1 MPRHVKELDRFQ
13 TNARRNVPLKWKL
26 ITMMIGSVIFSAVFV
41 SVIALTVFSQKQLK
55 NTEEDLGYTA
65 NGVIFLIEDWTD
77 NITRYSSILSTEPET
92 IDILT
97 TNDKISS
104 VDYLKANTELFGLD
118 FLAVTDITG
127 KVVAGN
133 SGITDGTNFST
144 KNFVKEALAGKTTY
158 AFENM
163 GDIQFGMFSASP
175 IYKGKNFIGTVIT
188 GYSLSDS
195 DDDSLITIVNSNYG
209 VECTVF
215 KGNVRMATTLGEN
228 LNGTKLDNE
237 AITQQVLYNG
247 IEYKGNNTINKILY
261 YTNYSPLVN
270 SDGTIAG
277 MLFVAKSMEVIKA
290 VQTNTMR
297 IVIPAVVILVIFLS
311 IISFSFTNWI
321 MYRIRNVT
329 VFLTDLASGDAD
341 LTKRCK
347 LFKRDEIGDLIIEFD
362 LFMDKLQDIVK
373 NLKESKIE
381 LSKSGETLE
390 IGTTETASS
399 ITQIIANI
407 DSIHEQIK
415 NQESSVSNTND
426 NVTVISKDISNLD
439 RMIEDQ
445 SASVT
450 QASAAVEEMIG
461 NITSVNNS
469 VEKMSKSFESLESNA
484 ETGILKQ
491 QNVNERIKQIESQSQ
506 MLQEANAAISSI
518 ASQTNLLAMNAAIE
532 AAHAGE
538 AGKGFAVVADEIRKL
553 SETSSAQSKKI
564 GEQLNNI
571 RSSISD
577 VVTSSTEASD
587 SLAIVSTKLKE
598 TDELM
603 LQISAAM
610 EEQNSGSKQ
619 ITDALRSMNDNTI
632 EVRNS
637 SKEMAVQSDAVV
649 NDMAALKETTEDMSV
664 SMEEMAIGAQKI
676 NETGA
681 SLNEISTTVKQ
692 AIDKIGAQVDL
703 FKV

>member
-13 TNARRNVPLKWKL
+13 TNARRNMPLKWKL
-26 ITMMIGSVIFSAVFV
+26 IVMMIGSVIFSAVFI
-41 SVIALTVFSQKQLK
+41 SIIALSIFGRKQMQ
-55 NTEEDLGYTA
+55 NTERDLEYTA
-65 NGVIFLIEDWTD
+65 NGVIYLVEDWTD
-77 NITRYSSILSTEPET
+77 NITRYSNILANEPET
-92 IDILT
+92 LEILKDGNQKHIEQYIKENTDI
-97 TNDKISS
+97 
-104 VDYLKANTELFGLD
+104 FGLD
-118 FLAVTDITG
+118 IMAITDHYGNVIGGNGIAAGTKLITTEFIKESFTG
-127 KVVAGN
+127 KTSYAYTQIGN
-133 SGITDGTNFST
+133 LDFGLVSAAPIFDG
-144 KNFVKEALAGKTTY
+144 KEL
-158 AFENM
+158 
-163 GDIQFGMFSASP
+163 
-175 IYKGKNFIGTVIT
+175 IGSVIT
-188 GYSLSDS
+188 GYNLSDN
-195 DDDSLITIVNSNYG
+195 DDDSLINIVNSNYG

-215 KGNVRMATTLGEN
+215 NGNIRAATTLGEK
-228 LNGTKLDNE
+228 LRGTQLDNK
-237 AITQQVLYNG
+237 AITQQVLYDG
-247 IEYKGNNTINKILY
+247 IRYTGNNTINGILY
-261 YTNYSPLVN
+261 YTSYSPLTN
-270 SDGTIAG
+270 SNGTVTG

-290 VQTNTMR
+290 VQTSTMQ
-297 IVIPAVVILVIFLS
+297 IVVPVVIAIVIFLS

-362 LFMDKLQDIVK
+362 KFMDKLQDIVR
-373 NLKESKIE
+373 NLKESKGE
-381 LSKSGETLE
+381 LSRSGENLAA
-390 IGTTETASS
+390 GTTETASS

-407 DSIHEQIK
+407 ESIHEQIK
-415 NQESSVSNTND
+415 SQEKSVTNTND

-461 NITSVNNS
+461 NITSVNVS

-484 ETGILKQ
+484 EAGILKQ
-491 QNVNERIKQIESQSQ
+491 QDVNEKIKQIENQSQ
-506 MLQEANAAISSI
+506 MLQEANSAISSI

-532 AAHAGE
+532 AAHAGD

-564 GEQLNNI
+564 GEQLNII

-577 VVTSSTEASD
+577 VAASSTDASD

-603 LQISAAM
+603 LQIHAAM
-610 EEQNSGSKQ
+610 EEQNAGSKQ
-619 ITDALRSMNDNTI
+619 ITDALRNMNDNTV

-637 SKEMAVQSDAVV
+637 SKDMAVQSDAVV
-649 NDMAALKETTEDMSV
+649 NDMSALKETTEDMSV

-681 SLNEISTTVKQ
+681 SLNEISRTVEQ

>member
-13 TNARRNVPLKWKL
+13 TNARRNMPLKWKL
-26 ITMMIGSVIFSAVFV
+26 ITMMIGSVLFSAVFV
-41 SVIALTVFSQKQLK
+41 SFIALAIFSQKQLK

-65 NGVIFLIEDWTD
+65 NGVIFLVEDWID
-77 NITRYSSILSTEPET
+77 NITRFSNILSKESDT
-92 IDILT
+92 IAVFST
-97 TNDKISS
+97 SDKAASQ
-104 VDYLKANTELFGLD
+104 DYLKANTQLFGLD
-118 FLAVTDITG
+118 FLAVTDSTG
-127 KVVAGN
+127 KVISGN
-133 SGITDGTNFST
+133 NGITDGTNFSS
-144 KNFVKEALAGKTTY
+144 KAFVKEALSGKTTY

-163 GDIQFGMFSASP
+163 GNIPYGMFSAAP
-175 IYKGKNFIGTVIT
+175 IYKGKTLIGSVIT
-188 GYSLSDS
+188 GYSLSDN
-195 DDDSLITIVNSNYG
+195 DTDSLINIVNSNYG

-215 KGNVRMATTLGEN
+215 KGNVRMTTTLGEK

-237 AITQQVLYNG
+237 AITKQVLYDG
-247 IEYKGNNTINKILY
+247 IEYKGNNTINNIPY
-261 YTNYSPLVN
+261 YTNYSPLTN
-270 SDGTIAG
+270 SDGSISG
-277 MLFVAKSMEVIKA
+277 MLFIAKSMEVIKA
-290 VQTNTMR
+290 VQLNTMK
-297 IVIPAVVILVIFLS
+297 IVIPAVIIIVVILS
-311 IISFSFTNWI
+311 IMSFTFTNWI
-321 MYRIRNVT
+321 MYRIKNVT

-362 LFMDKLQDIVK
+362 LFMDKLQDIVR
-373 NLKESKIE
+373 NLKESKVE
-381 LSKSGETLE
+381 LSKGGDNLE

-399 ITQIIANI
+399 ITEIIANI

-415 NQESSVSNTND
+415 NQESSVRNTND

-571 RSSISD
+571 RNSISD

-619 ITDALRSMNDNTI
+619 ITDALRSMNDNTV

-637 SKEMAVQSDAVV
+637 SKEMAVQSNAVV

-681 SLNEISTTVKQ
+681 SLNEISNTVKQ

>member
-13 TNARRNVPLKWKL
+13 TNARRNMPLKWKL
-26 ITMMIGSVIFSAVFV
+26 IVMMIGSVIFSAVFI
-41 SVIALTVFSQKQLK
+41 SIIALSIFGRKQMQ
-55 NTEEDLGYTA
+55 NTETDLEYTA
-65 NGVIFLIEDWTD
+65 NGVIYLVEDWTD
-77 NITRYSSILSTEPET
+77 NITRYSNILANEPET
-92 IDILT
+92 LEILKDGNQKHLEQYIKENTDI
-97 TNDKISS
+97 
-104 VDYLKANTELFGLD
+104 FGLD
-118 FLAVTDITG
+118 IMAITDHYGNVVGGHGIAVGTKLFSTEFLKEAFTG
-127 KVVAGN
+127 KTSYAYTQIGN
-133 SGITDGTNFST
+133 LDFGLVSAAPIFDG
-144 KNFVKEALAGKTTY
+144 KEL
-158 AFENM
+158 
-163 GDIQFGMFSASP
+163 
-175 IYKGKNFIGTVIT
+175 IGSVIT
-188 GYSLSDS
+188 GYNLSDN
-195 DDDSLITIVNSNYG
+195 DDDSLINIVNSNYG

-215 KGNVRMATTLGEN
+215 NGNIRAATTLGEK
-228 LNGTKLDNE
+228 LRGTQLDNK
-237 AITQQVLYNG
+237 AITQQVLYDG
-247 IEYKGNNTINKILY
+247 IRYTGNNTINGILY
-261 YTNYSPLVN
+261 YTSYSPMVN
-270 SDGTIAG
+270 SNGTVSG

-290 VQTNTMR
+290 VQTSTMQ
-297 IVIPAVVILVIFLS
+297 IVVPVVIAIVIFLS

-362 LFMDKLQDIVK
+362 KFMDKLQDIVR
-373 NLKESKIE
+373 NLKESKGE
-381 LSKSGETLE
+381 LSRSGENLAA
-390 IGTTETASS
+390 GTTETASS

-407 DSIHEQIK
+407 ESIHEQIK
-415 NQESSVSNTND
+415 SQEKSVTNTND

-461 NITSVNNS
+461 NITSVNVS

-484 ETGILKQ
+484 EAGILKQ
-491 QNVNERIKQIESQSQ
+491 QDVNEKIKQIENQSQ
-506 MLQEANAAISSI
+506 MLQEANSAISSI

-532 AAHAGE
+532 AAHAGD

-564 GEQLNNI
+564 GEQLNII

-577 VVTSSTEASD
+577 VAASSTDASD

-603 LQISAAM
+603 IQIHAAM
-610 EEQNSGSKQ
+610 EEQNAGSKQ
-619 ITDALRSMNDNTI
+619 ITDALRSMNDNTV

-637 SKEMAVQSDAVV
+637 SKDMAVQSDAVV
-649 NDMAALKETTEDMSV
+649 NDMSALKETTEDMSV

-681 SLNEISTTVKQ
+681 SLNEISRTVEQ

>member
-41 SVIALTVFSQKQLK
+41 SVIALSVFSQKQLK

-118 FLAVTDITG
+118 FLAVTDSTG

-175 IYKGKNFIGTVIT
+175 IYKDKSFIGTVIT

-237 AITQQVLYNG
+237 AITKQVLYDG

-270 SDGTIAG
+270 SDGTISG

-297 IVIPAVVILVIFLS
+297 IVIPAVVILVIVLS

-373 NLKESKIE
+373 NLKESKFE
-381 LSKSGETLE
+381 LSKGGENLE

-399 ITQIIANI
+399 ITEIIANI

-415 NQESSVSNTND
+415 NQESSVRNTND

-571 RSSISD
+571 RSSISE

-681 SLNEISTTVKQ
+681 SLNEISNTVKQ

>member
-41 SVIALTVFSQKQLK
+41 SVIALSVFSQKQLK

-118 FLAVTDITG
+118 FLAVTDSTG

-175 IYKGKNFIGTVIT
+175 IYKGKDFIGTVIT
-188 GYSLSDS
+188 GYSLSDNG
-195 DDDSLITIVNSNYG
+195 DDALITIVNSNYG

-237 AITQQVLYNG
+237 AITKQVLYDG

-270 SDGTIAG
+270 SDGTISG

-373 NLKESKIE
+373 NLKESKFE

-415 NQESSVSNTND
+415 NQESSVNNTNE
-426 NVTVISKDISNLD
+426 NVNVISKDISNLD

-587 SLAIVSTKLKE
+587 SLAIVSTKLRE

-649 NDMAALKETTEDMSV
+649 NDMSALKETTEDMAV

-681 SLNEISTTVKQ
+681 SLNEISNTVKQ

>member
-41 SVIALTVFSQKQLK
+41 SVIALSVFSQKQLK

-118 FLAVTDITG
+118 FLAVTDSTG

-175 IYKGKNFIGTVIT
+175 IYKGKDFIGTVIT

-237 AITQQVLYNG
+237 AITKQVLYDG

-270 SDGTIAG
+270 SDGTISG

-373 NLKESKIE
+373 NLKESKFE

-415 NQESSVSNTND
+415 NQESSVNNTNE
-426 NVTVISKDISNLD
+426 NVNVISKDISNLD

-587 SLAIVSTKLKE
+587 SLAIVSTKLRE

-649 NDMAALKETTEDMSV
+649 NDMSALKETTEDMAV

-681 SLNEISTTVKQ
+681 SLNEISNTVKQ

>member
-13 TNARRNVPLKWKL
+13 TNARRNMPLKWKL
-26 ITMMIGSVIFSAVFV
+26 IAMMIGSVIFSAVFI
-41 SVIALTVFSQKQLK
+41 SIIALAIFGKNQMQ
-55 NTEEDLGYTA
+55 NTERDLEYTA
-65 NGVIFLIEDWTD
+65 NGVIYLVEDWTD
-77 NITRYSSILSTEPET
+77 NVTRYSNILSYEPET
-92 IDILT
+92 IESLKSG
-97 TNDKISS
+97 NQKII
-104 VDYLKANTELFGLD
+104 DEYIKENTKIFGLD
-118 FLAVTDITG
+118 IMAITDHYGNVVGGHGIAVGTKLFSTDFLKEAFSG
-127 KVVAGN
+127 KVSHSYTQIGN
-133 SGITDGTNFST
+133 SDFGLISAAPVYDE
-144 KNFVKEALAGKTTY
+144 KEL
-158 AFENM
+158 
-163 GDIQFGMFSASP
+163 
-175 IYKGKNFIGTVIT
+175 IGAVIT
-188 GYSLSDS
+188 GYSLSDA
-195 DDDSLITIVNSNYG
+195 DDDSLINIVNSNYG

-215 KGNVRMATTLGEN
+215 NGNIRAATTLGEK
-228 LNGTKLDNE
+228 LRGTQLDNK
-237 AITQQVLYNG
+237 AITQQVLYDG
-247 IEYKGNNTINKILY
+247 VRYTGNNTINGIPY
-261 YTNYSPLVN
+261 YTSYSPLVN
-270 SDGTIAG
+270 SDGTVTG
-277 MLFVAKSMEVIKA
+277 MLFVAKSIAAIKA
-290 VQTNTMR
+290 VQTKTIQ
-297 IVIPAVVILVIFLS
+297 IVVPVVIAIVIFLS

-362 LFMDKLQDIVK
+362 KFMDKLQDIVR
-373 NLKESKIE
+373 NLKESKVE
-381 LSKSGETLE
+381 LSSSGNNLA

-407 DSIHEQIK
+407 ESIHEQIK
-415 NQESSVSNTND
+415 SQNNSVTNKND
-426 NVTVISKDISNLD
+426 NVTLISKDISKLD
-439 RMIEDQ
+439 SMIEDQ

-461 NITSVNNS
+461 NITSVNVS

-484 ETGILKQ
+484 EAGILKQ
-491 QNVNERIKQIESQSQ
+491 QDVNEKIKQIESQSQ
-506 MLQEANAAISSI
+506 MLQEANSAISSI
-518 ASQTNLLAMNAAIE
+518 AAQTNLLAMNAAIE
-532 AAHAGE
+532 AAHAGD

-564 GEQLNNI
+564 GEQLNII

-577 VVTSSTEASD
+577 VAASSTDASD

-603 LQISAAM
+603 IQIHAAM
-610 EEQNSGSKQ
+610 EEQNAGSKQ
-619 ITDALRSMNDNTI
+619 ITDALRSMNDNTV
-632 EVRNS
+632 EVRSS
-637 SKEMAVQSDAVV
+637 SKDMAVQSDAVV
-649 NDMAALKETTEDMSV
+649 NDMSALKETTEDMSV

-681 SLNEISTTVKQ
+681 SLNEISRTVEQ

>member
-13 TNARRNVPLKWKL
+13 TNARRNMPLKWKL
-26 ITMMIGSVIFSAVFV
+26 IAMMIGSVIFSAVFI
-41 SVIALTVFSQKQLK
+41 SIIALSIFGRKQMQ
-55 NTEEDLGYTA
+55 NTETDLEYTA
-65 NGVIFLIEDWTD
+65 NGVIYLVEDWTD
-77 NITRYSSILSTEPET
+77 NITRYSNILSNEPET
-92 IDILT
+92 VEILKSGNQKNID
-97 TNDKISS
+97 
-104 VDYLKANTELFGLD
+104 DYVKENKKVFGLD
-118 FLAVTDITG
+118 IMA
-127 KVVAGN
+127 
-133 SGITDGTNFST
+133 ITDSYGNVIGGQGVAAGTKLIT
-144 KNFVKEALAGKTTY
+144 TEFVKEAFSGKTSY
-158 AFENM
+158 AYTQI
-163 GDIQFGMFSASP
+163 GSIDFGLVSAAP
-175 IYKGKNFIGTVIT
+175 IYDKKTLIGAVIT
-188 GYSLSDS
+188 GYDLSDG
-195 DDDSLITIVNSNYG
+195 DDDSLINIVNSNYG

-215 KGNVRMATTLGEN
+215 NGNIRAVTTLGEK
-228 LNGTKLDNE
+228 LRGTELDNK
-237 AITQQVLYNG
+237 AITQQVLYDG
-247 IEYKGNNTINKILY
+247 KRYTGNNTINGLPY
-261 YTNYSPLVN
+261 YTSYSPLTN
-270 SDGTIAG
+270 SNGTVAG

-290 VQTNTMR
+290 VQASTIQ
-297 IVIPAVVILVIFLS
+297 IVVPVVIAIIILLS
-311 IISFSFTNWI
+311 IASFSFTNWI

-362 LFMDKLQDIVK
+362 KFMDKLQDIVK
-373 NLKESKIE
+373 NLKESKGE
-381 LSKSGETLE
+381 LSISGGNLAT
-390 IGTTETASS
+390 GTTDTSSS

-407 DSIHEQIK
+407 ESIHEQIK
-415 NQESSVSNTND
+415 SQEKSVTNTND
-426 NVTVISKDISNLD
+426 NVTLISKDISNLD

-461 NITSVNNS
+461 NITSVNVS
-469 VEKMSKSFESLESNA
+469 VEKMSKSFESLETNA
-484 ETGILKQ
+484 EAGILKQ
-491 QNVNERIKQIESQSQ
+491 QDVNEKIKQIENQSQ
-506 MLQEANAAISSI
+506 MLQEANTAISSI

-532 AAHAGE
+532 AAHAGD

-564 GEQLNNI
+564 GEQLNII

-577 VVTSSTEASD
+577 VAASSTEASD
-587 SLAIVSTKLKE
+587 SLAVVSTKLKE

-603 LQISAAM
+603 LQIHAAM
-610 EEQNSGSKQ
+610 EEQNAGSKQ
-619 ITDALRSMNDNTI
+619 ITDALRNMNDNTV

-637 SKEMAVQSDAVV
+637 SKDMAVQSEAVV
-649 NDMAALKETTEDMSV
+649 NDMSALKETTEDMSV

-681 SLNEISTTVKQ
+681 SLNEISRTVEQ

>member
-41 SVIALTVFSQKQLK
+41 SVIALSVFSQKQLK

-118 FLAVTDITG
+118 FLAVTDSTG

-237 AITQQVLYNG
+237 AITKQVLYDG

-297 IVIPAVVILVIFLS
+297 IVIPAVVILVIVLS

-373 NLKESKIE
+373 NLKESKFE
-381 LSKSGETLE
+381 LSKGGENLE

-399 ITQIIANI
+399 ITEIIANI

-415 NQESSVSNTND
+415 NQESSVRNTND

-571 RSSISD
+571 RSSISE

-649 NDMAALKETTEDMSV
+649 NDMVAIKETTEDMSV

>member
-13 TNARRNVPLKWKL
+13 TNARRNMPLKWKL
-26 ITMMIGSVIFSAVFV
+26 IAMMIGSVIFSAVFI
-41 SVIALTVFSQKQLK
+41 SIIALAIFGKKQMQ
-55 NTEEDLGYTA
+55 NTEKDLEYTA
-65 NGVIFLIEDWTD
+65 NGVIYLVEDWTD
-77 NITRYSSILSTEPET
+77 NITRYSNILSNEPET
-92 IDILT
+92 VEILKSGNQKNID
-97 TNDKISS
+97 
-104 VDYLKANTELFGLD
+104 DYVKENKKVFGLD
-118 FLAVTDITG
+118 IMA
-127 KVVAGN
+127 
-133 SGITDGTNFST
+133 ITDSYGNVIGGQGVAAGTKLIT
-144 KNFVKEALAGKTTY
+144 TEFVKEAFSGKTSY
-158 AFENM
+158 AYTQI
-163 GDIQFGMFSASP
+163 GSIDFGLVSAAP
-175 IYKGKNFIGTVIT
+175 IYDKKTLIGAVIT
-188 GYSLSDS
+188 GYDLSDG
-195 DDDSLITIVNSNYG
+195 DDDSLINIVNSNYG

-215 KGNVRMATTLGEN
+215 NGNIRAVTTLGEK
-228 LNGTKLDNE
+228 LRGTELDNK
-237 AITQQVLYNG
+237 AITQQVLYDG
-247 IEYKGNNTINKILY
+247 KRYTGNNTINGLPY
-261 YTNYSPLVN
+261 YTSYSPLTN
-270 SDGTIAG
+270 SNGTVAG

-290 VQTNTMR
+290 VQASTIQ
-297 IVIPAVVILVIFLS
+297 IVVPVVIAIIILLS
-311 IISFSFTNWI
+311 IASFSFTNWI

-362 LFMDKLQDIVK
+362 KFMDKLQDIVK
-373 NLKESKIE
+373 NLKESKGE
-381 LSKSGETLE
+381 LSISGGNLAT
-390 IGTTETASS
+390 GTTDTSSS

-407 DSIHEQIK
+407 ESIHEQIK
-415 NQESSVSNTND
+415 SQEKSVTNTND
-426 NVTVISKDISNLD
+426 NVTLISKDISNLD

-461 NITSVNNS
+461 NITSVNVS
-469 VEKMSKSFESLESNA
+469 VEKMSKSFESLETNA
-484 ETGILKQ
+484 EAGILKQ
-491 QNVNERIKQIESQSQ
+491 QDVNEKIKQIENQSQ
-506 MLQEANAAISSI
+506 MLQEANTAISSI

-532 AAHAGE
+532 AAHAGD

-564 GEQLNNI
+564 GEQLNII

-577 VVTSSTEASD
+577 VAASSTEASD
-587 SLAIVSTKLKE
+587 SLAVVSTKLKE

-603 LQISAAM
+603 LQIHAAM
-610 EEQNSGSKQ
+610 EEQNAGSKQ
-619 ITDALRSMNDNTI
+619 ITDALRNMNDNTV

-637 SKEMAVQSDAVV
+637 SKDMAVQSEAVV
-649 NDMAALKETTEDMSV
+649 NDMSALKETTEDMSV

-681 SLNEISTTVKQ
+681 SLNEISRTVEQ

>member
-13 TNARRNVPLKWKL
+13 TNARRNMPLKWKL
-26 ITMMIGSVIFSAVFV
+26 IAMMIGSVIFSTVFI
-41 SVIALTVFSQKQLK
+41 SIIALAIFGKNQMQ
-55 NTEEDLGYTA
+55 NTERDLEYTA
-65 NGVIFLIEDWTD
+65 NGVIYLVEDWTD
-77 NITRYSSILSTEPET
+77 NVTRYSNILAYEPET
-92 IDILT
+92 IEALKGGNQKILDEYIKENT
-97 TNDKISS
+97 KI
-104 VDYLKANTELFGLD
+104 FGLD
-118 FLAVTDITG
+118 IMAITDHYGNVVGGHGIAVGTKLFSTEFLKEAFTG
-127 KVVAGN
+127 KISYAYTQIGN
-133 SGITDGTNFST
+133 SDFGLVSAAPVYDG
-144 KNFVKEALAGKTTY
+144 KEL
-158 AFENM
+158 
-163 GDIQFGMFSASP
+163 
-175 IYKGKNFIGTVIT
+175 IGAVIT
-188 GYSLSDS
+188 GYSLSDA
-195 DDDSLITIVNSNYG
+195 DDDSLINIVNSNYG

-215 KGNVRMATTLGEN
+215 NGNIRAATTLGEK
-228 LNGTKLDNE
+228 LRGTQLDNK
-237 AITQQVLYNG
+237 AITQQVLYDG
-247 IEYKGNNTINKILY
+247 VRYTGNNTINGIPY
-261 YTNYSPLVN
+261 YTSYSPLVN
-270 SDGTIAG
+270 SDGSVTG

-290 VQTNTMR
+290 VQTKTMQ
-297 IVIPAVVILVIFLS
+297 IVVPVVIAIVIFLS

-329 VFLTDLASGDAD
+329 VFLTDLASGNAD

-362 LFMDKLQDIVK
+362 KFMDKLQDIVR
-373 NLKESKIE
+373 NLKESKVE
-381 LSKSGETLE
+381 LSSSGNNLA

-407 DSIHEQIK
+407 ESIHEQIK
-415 NQESSVSNTND
+415 SQNNSVTNTND
-426 NVTVISKDISNLD
+426 NVTLISKDISKLD
-439 RMIEDQ
+439 SMIEDQ

-461 NITSVNNS
+461 NITSVNVS

-484 ETGILKQ
+484 EAGILKQ
-491 QNVNERIKQIESQSQ
+491 QDVNEKIKQIESQSQ
-506 MLQEANAAISSI
+506 MLQEANSAISSI
-518 ASQTNLLAMNAAIE
+518 AAQTNLLAMNAAIE
-532 AAHAGE
+532 AAHAGD

-564 GEQLNNI
+564 GEQLNII

-577 VVTSSTEASD
+577 VAASSTDASD

-603 LQISAAM
+603 IQIHAAM
-610 EEQNSGSKQ
+610 EEQNAGSKQ
-619 ITDALRSMNDNTI
+619 ITDALRSMNDNTV

-637 SKEMAVQSDAVV
+637 SKDMAVQSDAVV
-649 NDMAALKETTEDMSV
+649 NDMSALKETTEDMSV

-681 SLNEISTTVKQ
+681 SLNEISRTVEQ

>member
-41 SVIALTVFSQKQLK
+41 SVIALSVFSQKQLK

-118 FLAVTDITG
+118 FLAVTDSTG

-237 AITQQVLYNG
+237 AITKQVLYDG

-297 IVIPAVVILVIFLS
+297 IVIPAVVILVIVLS

-373 NLKESKIE
+373 NLKESKFE
-381 LSKSGETLE
+381 LSKGGENLE

-399 ITQIIANI
+399 ITEIIANI

-415 NQESSVSNTND
+415 NQESSVRNTND

-571 RSSISD
+571 RSSISE